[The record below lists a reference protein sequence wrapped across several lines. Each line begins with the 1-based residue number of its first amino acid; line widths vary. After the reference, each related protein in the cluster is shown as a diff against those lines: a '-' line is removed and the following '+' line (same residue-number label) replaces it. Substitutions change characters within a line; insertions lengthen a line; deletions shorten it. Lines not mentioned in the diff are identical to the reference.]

1 MTGRDA
7 HRRMTSLMSGALIL
21 LGVAILARTI
31 AEGGGPLATGMLLG
45 ILFIAAGA
53 GRLWMARRSGG

>member
-1 MTGRDA
+1 
-7 HRRMTSLMSGALIL
+7 MTSVMSGALIL

-45 ILFIAAGA
+45 LLFIAAGT
-53 GRLWMARRSGG
+53 GRLWLSRRTGG